1 MNNKTIKRFYDIIKP
16 YIKILIVIIILAIIV
31 DALTAIRPF
40 LIKTA
45 IEEFMQNKTYLIE
58 FNKFGKKLLLSIS
71 HIGILYVIICL
82 IENLLAF
89 FVIKTTAVVS
99 EKALNNT
106 RKKIFE
112 FSQKANI
119 KFHDKTPSGKIFVR
133 ITSDTDDLATFFEDV
148 FVSLFQDI
156 FYIIII
162 TIIMFKLSIK
172 LSLIVYAIVFICAI
186 ISYIFTKKANKA
198 YDLIK
203 NIRTKLNTFLAETIY
218 GAKTIKIFNIQN
230 IIEKENNEL
239 TKELKDKF
247 IYAARFSAPL
257 SQILYFFMY
266 LTIAIIISICVKNL
280 FGISIGA
287 GILYIFI
294 TYIKELFEPINKT
307 FENIESVQE
316 AVVCLNKIYDLIEE
330 NSLEEFNSGIT
341 LNEVKGKIEFKHVWF
356 KYNENDENWI
366 LKDISFTIEPTE
378 TIALV
383 GKTGSGKTTIT
394 NLVNRFYDIQK
405 GEILIDGVNIKDI
418 NLDCLRK
425 MIGNIL
431 QDPFIFSG
439 TIKEN
444 VELYNEMTEEQ
455 VNKAIDLASSRDFIN
470 SLPNGINE
478 MAVERG
484 DNFSVGQKQLI
495 AFARIFALNPSI
507 FILDEATANIDTTTE
522 KLIQNSINILSKEK
536 TAIFIAHRL
545 STIVN
550 VDKILVLKDGEIVEE
565 GTHSELMSKKGYYAN
580 LYNSYYES
588 LV

>member
-1 MNNKTIKRFYDIIKP
+1 MKNKTINRFYDMVKP
-16 YIKILIVIIILAIIV
+16 YIKILIIIIVFSMIV
-31 DALTAIRPF
+31 DILAAARPYV
-40 LIKTA
+40 IKIA
-45 IEEFMQNKTYLIE
+45 IEKFMQNKVSISE
-58 FNKFGKKLLLSIS
+58 FNKFGKGFILSVTQMGIIYIIIS
-71 HIGILYVIICL
+71 I
-82 IENLLAF
+82 IENILAF
-89 FVIKTTAVVS
+89 WVEKTTAVVS

-106 RKKIFE
+106 RKKIFK
-112 FSQKANI
+112 FSEMSNI

-162 TIIMFKLSIK
+162 SIIMFKISIK
-172 LSLIVYAIVFICAI
+172 LSVIVYSIVTICAV
-186 ISYIFTKKANKA
+186 ISYIITKKSNKA
-198 YDLIK
+198 YDIMK
-203 NIRTKLNTFLAETIY
+203 NSRTKLNTFLAESIY
-218 GAKTIKIFNIQN
+218 GAKTIKIFNIQK
-230 IIEKENNEL
+230 IIQKENNEL
-239 TKELKDKF
+239 TEDFKNKF
-247 IYAARFSAPL
+247 NYAARYSAPL

-266 LTIAIIISICVKNL
+266 LAIAIIISICAQKFIGV
-280 FGISIGA
+280 SIGA
-287 GILYIFI
+287 GIVYIFVA
-294 TYIKELFEPINKT
+294 YIKELFEPITKI

-316 AVVCLNKIYDLIEE
+316 AAVCLNKIYDLIEE
-330 NSLEEFNSGIT
+330 NSIEDYESGVT
-341 LNEVKGKIEFKHVWF
+341 LNEMKGKIEFKHVWF
-356 KYNENDENWI
+356 KYNDTDENWI

-405 GEILIDGVNIKDI
+405 GEILIDGINIKDI
-418 NLDCLRK
+418 NLNYLRK
-425 MIGNIL
+425 NIGNIL

-439 TIKEN
+439 TIKKN
-444 VELYNEMTEEQ
+444 IQMYNEMTEEQ

-522 KLIQNSINILSKEK
+522 KLIQKSINILSKEK

-565 GTHSELMSKKGYYAN
+565 GTHRELMIKKGYYAN

-588 LV
+588 LG